1 MNLRKLLKQAM
12 ALTLLTAA
20 AVANAGQIITT
31 NSLEFI
37 APTGW
42 VVDLSTKPVQ
52 VKGPAG
58 ELLQF
63 SSYNIPSENQG
74 AEANTIRAEV
84 EANAVLAMESIAAE
98 PPLSIMQP
106 LKSTV
111 LSNGVLFQEIASQ
124 SSDGKLLLTQ
134 FSMFGP
140 HAAVLVTLD
149 TGISSASSIEA
160 VRSALLATK
169 WVQ

>member
-1 MNLRKLLKQAM
+1 MRAIPITLM
-12 ALTLLTAA
+12 AAA
-20 AVANAGQIITT
+20 AVANAGQLIAT
-31 NSLEFI
+31 NSWEFT

-42 VVDLSTKPVQ
+42 VVDLTTMPVQ
-52 VKGPAG
+52 AKGPAG

-63 SSYNIPSENQG
+63 SSYSIQPETQG
-74 AEANTIRAEV
+74 AEAKTIRAEV
-84 EANAVLAMESIAAE
+84 EGNVVLAMQSAGEES
-98 PPLSIMQP
+98 PLNIIQP

-124 SSDGKLLLTQ
+124 SSNGKFLLTQ
-134 FSMFGP
+134 FSMLGP

-149 TGISSASSIEA
+149 TDSSSSSSIEA
-160 VRSALLATK
+160 VRSALLETK